1 MQDPEAQWQECD
13 ADGCGMVLFDEFCQW
28 AIRKNLD
35 LEDDL
40 SSTSSQAEEDVKTVI
55 RER

>member
-40 SSTSSQAEEDVKTVI
+40 STSSSQAEEDVKTVI